1 MRAKPMDRSRRT
13 VALLALFL
21 LMISA
26 AFASSLISATSAFAA
41 PVSIAQCDGTD
52 NVGGQN
58 VECTVSIVNNL
69 DQATGLASSTV
80 TLEECHGAANAEPTC
95 VTTVTTNATDLV
107 LTVDQCNGSGNGG
120 GGTVNCIVDVTNNVV
135 GSATVAPVS
144 INQCNESGQ
153 GGGTEPTVACD
164 PIGVTTDATVTQCNT
179 SGQGGGDSE
188 RVRCT
193 VDTAST
199 ETSAIPVKIT
209 QCIESG
215 NGGGGT
221 VICSTSLRSIVTAAV
236 PGDGETPGEGETPIP
251 GDGGTPTPGE
261 GETPGSGGDIPV
273 TPGSPEA
280 PVVPEAPTPENPAV
294 PVVPENETPIIP
306 DAPVEGPG
314 ATQNEGPQDASD
326 RAETDRS
333 NSNANQNLAYTG
345 SEVAPLA
352 LGAAGLMLLG
362 VALIALKRR
371 SATRS

>member
-107 LTVDQCNGSGNGG
+107 LAVDQCNGSGNGG

-153 GGGTEPTVACD
+153 GGGTEPTVVCD

-221 VICSTSLRSIVTAAV
+221 VICSTAVRSLVTAAV
-236 PGDGETPGEGETPIP
+236 PGETPGEGETP
-251 GDGGTPTPGE
+251 TPGE
-261 GETPGSGGDIPV
+261 GGTPGGGDTPAPGETPGGDTPV
-273 TPGSPEA
+273 TPGDGTPDVPTVPVIPETPVTPVLPEA
-280 PVVPEAPTPENPAV
+280 
-294 PVVPENETPIIP
+294 ETPISP
-306 DAPVEGPG
+306 DALSD
-314 ATQNEGPQDASD
+314 QGPQGPQADQPADEAPERS
-326 RAETDRS
+326 AEQRDS
-333 NSNANQNLAYTG
+333 QSLAYTG
-345 SEVAPLA
+345 SEMAPMA
-352 LGAAGLMLLG
+352 LGAGGLMLLG

-371 SATRS
+371 SAARS

>member
-236 PGDGETPGEGETPIP
+236 PGDGETPGEGETP
-251 GDGGTPTPGE
+251 
-261 GETPGSGGDIPV
+261 GSGGDIPV